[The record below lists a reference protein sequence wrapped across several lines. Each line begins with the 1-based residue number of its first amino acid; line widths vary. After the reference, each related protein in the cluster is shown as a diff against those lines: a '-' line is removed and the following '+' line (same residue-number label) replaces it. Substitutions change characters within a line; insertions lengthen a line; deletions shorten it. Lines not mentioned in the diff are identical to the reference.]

1 MAEDVPWLHA
11 EPVGLPQ
18 GKQRQRDQQT
28 GRNREFTQKNLKRK
42 SSVQYAGV
50 FKKKSLY
57 LDAFITYADTHYG
70 SDEKEWQGRRFMKH
84 LKTAPLFEQLAL
96 P

>member
-50 FKKKSLY
+50 FKKRVYIMTL
-57 LDAFITYADTHYG
+57 LLHNADTHYG
-70 SDEKEWQGRRFMKH
+70 SDEKE
-84 LKTAPLFEQLAL
+84 
-96 P
+96 